1 MSGGGRAFP
10 LSTGPPTAP
19 AVAFVSE
26 AVLCDQLLHR
36 FYCIYSSLKVHGI
49 STLFSFVFQV
59 GKLRYQD
66 VKWFAQASPLVR
78 WGRARLHTHDLAVF
92 PWPPDG
98 TSQATSV
105 TFLLFV
111 MVPSPL
117 GPQAQK
123 FELSLNSW
131 FPYPWCHKS
140 KVKSLLC
147 PPIFSMFTAAV
158 PIKPLS
164 SWNFMPKWIY
174 FPDYQINTL

>member
-1 MSGGGRAFP
+1 M
-10 LSTGPPTAP
+10 
-19 AVAFVSE
+19 AFVSE

-36 FYCIYSSLKVHGI
+36 FYWIYSSLKVHGI

-92 PWPPDG
+92 PWPDG
-98 TSQATSV
+98 TSQATGA

-117 GPQAQK
+117 GTPGSEVWIV
-123 FELSLNSW
+123 FELLI
-131 FPYPWCHKS
+131 PLPMMPQ
-140 KVKSLLC
+140 VKSQKSLMSIHLFHVRCRCPLQAFIFMKFLC
-147 PPIFSMFTAAV
+147 PNGFIFLT
-158 PIKPLS
+158 IKLIHYRQPRIIKSRIKS
-164 SWNFMPKWIY
+164 SVFWN
-174 FPDYQINTL
+174 NH